1 MWQELRTE
9 LYPRLE
15 IVTVALDARGASVA
29 RPWIEKA
36 QPTHPSLIDEA
47 HVLAQL
53 GIVNVPSGVWIDE
66 AGVIVRPPETAH
78 PRRPAFKDQIIPAD
92 ATPRERERIETVK
105 ALNADAERYVAAL
118 RDWASAS
125 RSRSRSSANGAAS
138 RYALP
143 ADEVVRRSRPRPLSE
158 ATAAAHFALAQH
170 LHAAGEAGL
179 ATEHFKEA
187 QRLHP
192 TSWTYRRD
200 AWAIAGPEHPAIYGT
215 TWLDD
220 VKREGA
226 QNYYPPLDL

>member
-1 MWQELRTE
+1 MWQALRAE

-15 IVTVALDARGASVA
+15 VVTVALEARGASAA

-36 QPTHPSLIDEA
+36 QPTHPSLIDER
-47 HVLAQL
+47 HVLAAL

-66 AGVIVRPPETAH
+66 GGVIVRPPETAH
-78 PRRPAFKDQIIPAD
+78 PRRPAFKDQTIPAD

-118 RDWASAS
+118 RDWIAV
-125 RSRSRSSANGAAS
+125 GAAS
-138 RYALP
+138 RYALSP
-143 ADEVVRRSRPRPLSE
+143 DEVVRRSRPRPLSE
-158 ATAAAHFALAQH
+158 ATAAAHFALGQR
-170 LHAAGEAGL
+170 LHASGEAAL

-200 AWAIAGPEHPAIYGT
+200 AWAIAGPDYASIYGT
-215 TWLDD
+215 TWLDE
-220 VKREGA
+220 VKREGVE
-226 QNYYPPLDL
+226 NYYPALELE

>member
-1 MWQELRTE
+1 VWQALRAE

-15 IVTVALDARGASVA
+15 VVTVALEARGASAA

-36 QPTHPSLIDEA
+36 QPTHPSLIDER
-47 HVLAQL
+47 HVLAAL

-78 PRRPAFKDQIIPAD
+78 PRRPAFKDQTIPAD

-118 RDWASAS
+118 RDWIAV
-125 RSRSRSSANGAAS
+125 GAAS
-138 RYALP
+138 RYALSP
-143 ADEVVRRSRPRPLSE
+143 DEVVRRSRPRPLSE
-158 ATAAAHFALAQH
+158 ATAAAHFALGQR
-170 LHAAGEAGL
+170 LHASGEAAL

-200 AWAIAGPEHPAIYGT
+200 AWAIAGRDYQTTYGT

-220 VKREGA
+220 VKREGVE
-226 QNYYPPLDL
+226 NYYPALDLES